1 MRQTPN
7 RMNAASLWRGSHLR
21 LTILVAALVIAVAI
35 GIRDAASA
43 APSAGAPCPKLSEAA
58 ELPQRPGGG
67 LLVGDVDGDGVRDRV
82 AIHYA
87 ANARSSC
94 GFLLV
99 VETRRKMFAARLSAE
114 GKAQDLPVRQW
125 PFAEPYVGLIVHL
138 TASGSQIVVARS
150 HGAAVV
156 NVSLHG
162 LVDDRLVQ
170 LRFSP
175 ERYADQLA
183 LYGTVGT
190 GDTNARCEWGG
201 PLIILARSPTSATG
215 KRWRFDRTEY
225 RLAHDRFTISRKR
238 NTVVPT
244 GDAGKISRRWG
255 FHFAPFT
262 GCAIARG
269 RRL

>member
-1 MRQTPN
+1 M
-7 RMNAASLWRGSHLR
+7 
-21 LTILVAALVIAVAI
+21 
-35 GIRDAASA
+35 
-43 APSAGAPCPKLSEAA
+43 
-58 ELPQRPGGG
+58 
-67 LLVGDVDGDGVRDRV
+67 GDVDGDGVRDRV

-162 LVDDRLVQ
+162 LVDDRSCSCGSLP
-170 LRFSP
+170 S
-175 ERYADQLA
+175 
-183 LYGTVGT
+183 GTRT
-190 GDTNARCEWGG
+190 SSRSTEPSARAIPTRAASGA
-201 PLIILARSPTSATG
+201 ARSSSWREAPPARPGSAGASTAPSTG
-215 KRWRFDRTEY
+215 S
-225 RLAHDRFTISRKR
+225 HMIVSRSVASGTR
-238 NTVVPT
+238 SCRRATPGRSPDV
-244 GDAGKISRRWG
+244 GASISRRSQA
-255 FHFAPFT
+255 APSREAVAYDKPLGSTSQSKST
-262 GCAIARG
+262 GSGSEVASVTAFPPSSCYGQKTAAG
-269 RRL
+269 AGVLSP